1 MKSLKKI
8 VVKHINTGCRHIQNE
23 SDVGNPSNLQGNSG
37 RERFKDRLKLDSVGG
52 GQAVNGRTN
61 NFRLIC
67 RELTDKNQVVRNVV
81 QYWKSK
87 GIDKFKKEGLW
98 NISMSPRKE

>member
-37 RERFKDRLKLDSVGG
+37 RERFKDRLKLDSVLGE
-52 GQAVNGRTN
+52 GR
-61 NFRLIC
+61 
-67 RELTDKNQVVRNVV
+67 Q
-81 QYWKSK
+81 
-87 GIDKFKKEGLW
+87 
-98 NISMSPRKE
+98 

>member
-1 MKSLKKI
+1 M
-8 VVKHINTGCRHIQNE
+8 
-23 SDVGNPSNLQGNSG
+23 
-37 RERFKDRLKLDSVGG
+37 
-52 GQAVNGRTN
+52 NGRTN